1 MFNMESIGRR
11 IAELRKKANM
21 TQMELADNMGITFQ
35 SISNWE
41 RGNTMPDI
49 SKLPEIAELFDVTI
63 DELLGKES
71 KLIKN
76 IIEDKEDGHA
86 ADEEISVSELVEAA
100 PILKPETL
108 DEIIEKNNLFEK
120 AIDADKKEDSME
132 YDVTAI
138 RELLPFLSSD
148 MINRYADKFLDKGI
162 DISELFQFMEKDK
175 LTEIAKNKIKKG
187 KSVDEYMLLFMSKAA
202 VDEIAKE
209 EYKKGK
215 SIKPYLSRMSKAA
228 VDDIAKEEAAKGMN
242 INDYLSK
249 MSKDAIDEAA
259 KLLLLNCKDISDYLL
274 YMNKST
280 VEEIIKSQFESGKDI
295 SGYLFY
301 INRQTVGEI
310 AEYELEKGKDIKV
323 FLSHM
328 KKEKVDELVERMLHG
343 GMTSEAQTDS

>member
-21 TQMELADNMGITFQ
+21 TQMELADHMGITFQ

-49 SKLPEIAELFDVTI
+49 SKLPELAELFDVTI

-108 DEIIEKNNLFEK
+108 DEIIEKNNVIEK
-120 AIDADKKEDSME
+120 AMDADKKKDSMK

-148 MINRYADKFLDKGI
+148 MINRYADKFLDEGI
-162 DISELFQFMEKDK
+162 DISELLQ
-175 LTEIAKNKIKKG
+175 
-187 KSVDEYMLLFMSKAA
+187 FMSKAA

-209 EYKKGK
+209 EYRKGK
-215 SIKPYLSRMSKAA
+215 SIKPYLSR
-228 VDDIAKEEAAKGMN
+228 
-242 INDYLSK
+242 

-259 KLLLLNCKDISDYLL
+259 KLLLLNGKDISDYLL

>member
-21 TQMELADNMGITFQ
+21 TQMELADHMGITFQ

-49 SKLPEIAELFDVTI
+49 SKLPELAELFDVTI

-108 DEIIEKNNLFEK
+108 DEIIEKNNMLEK
-120 AIDADKKEDSME
+120 AIDTDSKEDSME
-132 YDVTAI
+132 SNIMESNINAI

-148 MINRYADKFLDKGI
+148 MINRYADKFLDEGI
-162 DISELFQFMEKDK
+162 DISELLQ
-175 LTEIAKNKIKKG
+175 
-187 KSVDEYMLLFMSKAA
+187 FMSKAA

-209 EYKKGK
+209 EYRKGK
-215 SIKPYLSRMSKAA
+215 SIKPYLSR
-228 VDDIAKEEAAKGMN
+228 
-242 INDYLSK
+242 

-259 KLLLLNCKDISDYLL
+259 KLLLLNGKDISDYLL

>member
-49 SKLPEIAELFDVTI
+49 SKLPELAELFDVTI

-108 DEIIEKNNLFEK
+108 DEIIEKNNLIEK

-209 EYKKGK
+209 EY
-215 SIKPYLSRMSKAA
+215 RKA
-228 VDDIAKEEAAKGMN
+228 
-242 INDYLSK
+242 
-249 MSKDAIDEAA
+249 
-259 KLLLLNCKDISDYLL
+259 
-274 YMNKST
+274 
-280 VEEIIKSQFESGKDI
+280 
-295 SGYLFY
+295 
-301 INRQTVGEI
+301 
-310 AEYELEKGKDIKV
+310 KV
-323 FLSHM
+323 SSLIFP
-328 KKEKVDELVERMLHG
+328 E
-343 GMTSEAQTDS
+343 

>member
-11 IAELRKKANM
+11 IAELRKKANK

-49 SKLPEIAELFDVTI
+49 SKLPELAELFDVTI

-108 DEIIEKNNLFEK
+108 DEIIEKNNLIEK
-120 AIDADKKEDSME
+120 AMDTDKKEDSME

-148 MINRYADKFLDKGI
+148 MIHICPFVIFSVGGVIQVFRRCAYP
-162 DISELFQFMEKDK
+162 SEFP
-175 LTEIAKNKIKKG
+175 
-187 KSVDEYMLLFMSKAA
+187 
-202 VDEIAKE
+202 
-209 EYKKGK
+209 
-215 SIKPYLSRMSKAA
+215 KPYLGVSQLVFRSFLEYFSHLLISVALCNFRIVCVLASSLCFSR
-228 VDDIAKEEAAKGMN
+228 
-242 INDYLSK
+242 
-249 MSKDAIDEAA
+249 
-259 KLLLLNCKDISDYLL
+259 
-274 YMNKST
+274 KSRFK
-280 VEEIIKSQFESGKDI
+280 ILFGLCSGI
-295 SGYLFY
+295 FC
-301 INRQTVGEI
+301 V
-310 AEYELEKGKDIKV
+310 
-323 FLSHM
+323 
-328 KKEKVDELVERMLHG
+328 
-343 GMTSEAQTDS
+343 

>member
-21 TQMELADNMGITFQ
+21 TQMELADHMGITFQ

-49 SKLPEIAELFDVTI
+49 SKLPELAELFDVTI

-108 DEIIEKNNLFEK
+108 DEIIEKNNMLEK
-120 AIDADKKEDSME
+120 AIDTDSKEDSME
-132 YDVTAI
+132 SNIMESNINAI

-148 MINRYADKFLDKGI
+148 MINRYADKFLDEGI
-162 DISELFQFMEKDK
+162 DISELLQ
-175 LTEIAKNKIKKG
+175 
-187 KSVDEYMLLFMSKAA
+187 FMSKAA

-209 EYKKGK
+209 EYRKGYT
-215 SIKPYLSRMSKAA
+215 IG
-228 VDDIAKEEAAKGMN
+228 D
-242 INDYLSK
+242 
-249 MSKDAIDEAA
+249 
-259 KLLLLNCKDISDYLL
+259 
-274 YMNKST
+274 
-280 VEEIIKSQFESGKDI
+280 
-295 SGYLFY
+295 
-301 INRQTVGEI
+301 
-310 AEYELEKGKDIKV
+310 KV
-323 FLSHM
+323 LRHS
-328 KKEKVDELVERMLHG
+328 LVVV
-343 GMTSEAQTDS
+343 AN

>member
-49 SKLPEIAELFDVTI
+49 SKLPELAELFDVTI

-108 DEIIEKNNLFEK
+108 DEIIEKNNLIEK

-259 KLLLLNCKDISDYLL
+259 KLLLLN
-274 YMNKST
+274 
-280 VEEIIKSQFESGKDI
+280 GKDSVTI
-295 SGYLFY
+295 CF
-301 INRQTVGEI
+301 T
-310 AEYELEKGKDIKV
+310 
-323 FLSHM
+323 
-328 KKEKVDELVERMLHG
+328 
-343 GMTSEAQTDS
+343 

>member
-21 TQMELADNMGITFQ
+21 TQMELADHMGITFQ

-49 SKLPEIAELFDVTI
+49 SKLPELAELFDVTI

-108 DEIIEKNNLFEK
+108 DEIIEKNNLIEK
-120 AIDADKKEDSME
+120 AIDADKKKDSMK

-148 MINRYADKFLDKGI
+148 MINRYADKFLDEGI
-162 DISELFQFMEKDK
+162 DISELLQ
-175 LTEIAKNKIKKG
+175 
-187 KSVDEYMLLFMSKAA
+187 FMSKAA

-209 EYKKGK
+209 EYRKGK

-249 MSKDAIDEAA
+249 MSKDAIDKAA
-259 KLLLLNCKDISDYLL
+259 KLLLLNGKDISDYLL

-310 AEYELEKGKDIKV
+310 GNMSL
-323 FLSHM
+323 
-328 KKEKVDELVERMLHG
+328 KKARILKYFCR
-343 GMTSEAQTDS
+343 T